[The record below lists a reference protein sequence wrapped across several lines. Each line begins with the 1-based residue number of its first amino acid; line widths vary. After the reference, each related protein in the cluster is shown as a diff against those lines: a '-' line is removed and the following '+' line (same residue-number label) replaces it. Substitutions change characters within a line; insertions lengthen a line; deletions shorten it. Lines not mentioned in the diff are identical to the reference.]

1 MLLELTII
9 NVASV
14 IIKVAIK
21 VDFNSPKTNFLVP
34 SYLRRSCIGYDRLLI
49 PWDVTREH
57 RETGNA
63 IQWRSQPEDREAK
76 LLSKVGQNGCCF
88 NLRCKITKLLV
99 TMWWSRSI
107 SWFTYCWLASWGS
120 NHFCGNANK
129 LNTKYQNFSF
139 LVWFKVFD
147 LK

>member
-34 SYLRRSCIGYDRLLI
+34 SYLRRPCIGYDRLLVL
-49 PWDVTREH
+49 WDVTREH

-63 IQWRSQPEDREAK
+63 IQWRSQPETEKLSCCLNYDRTAAALIWDVRLLNFWWLCGEAEA
-76 LLSKVGQNGCCF
+76 SVG
-88 NLRCKITKLLV
+88 LPTVDWHHEDTI
-99 TMWWSRSI
+99 I
-107 SWFTYCWLASWGS
+107 
-120 NHFCGNANK
+120 CGNANK